1 MSSGGK
7 GRKAAGA
14 HKSVSKSHKAGLK
27 FPVGSALVY
36 LSAVLEYLTAKVL
49 LMEVYYHISLFI
61 YTQLKKIQAKQFDLN

>member
-27 FPVGSALVY
+27 FPVGS
-36 LSAVLEYLTAKVL
+36 
-49 LMEVYYHISLFI
+49 F
-61 YTQLKKIQAKQFDLN
+61 KIFKIR